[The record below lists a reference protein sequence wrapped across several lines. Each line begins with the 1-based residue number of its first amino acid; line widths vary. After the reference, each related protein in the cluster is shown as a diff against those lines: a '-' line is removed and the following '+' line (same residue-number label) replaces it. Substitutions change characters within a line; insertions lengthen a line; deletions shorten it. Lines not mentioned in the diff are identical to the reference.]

1 MGSWGT
7 LSGWAGGGLGIYDG
21 REDCRRVAA
30 SLIEDRNSF
39 G

>member
-7 LSGWAGGGLGIYDG
+7 LRGWAGAGLGIYDG
-21 REDCRRVAA
+21 RENYRRVAA
-30 SLIEDRNSF
+30 SLIEDWNSF